1 MSVIAESPMSKIMS
15 ECTATSPLNSPS
27 NSGYTFVRKNT
38 FLEVVE
44 AFGERGRSQGRATSM
59 PPSFSREATPTR
71 KPGSGGIE
79 DRSTD
84 TGSTNKGTPTASPTL
99 TTRSLNQQPMH
110 QWQQQPPFSPNNF
123 WGAGPPPAGFHPM
136 EGENNMEWHGP
147 NGPTYDNMMY
157 DGNNQWNGY
166 MHHGNNN
173 YDEWMMD
180 HYGWD
185 DENGEYG
192 EYGRDRRMHHDKR
205 MGMNRDK
212 RPNGRRIQ
220 RGDARSKVFV
230 GGLCSRTTDES
241 LRAAFEHFGNVINA
255 SVLVDAQSRRSRG
268 FGYVT
273 FMGEVPDAVSDRD
286 HEVDGRMCGARLYKY
301 N

>member
-1 MSVIAESPMSKIMS
+1 MSKTLA
-15 ECTATSPLNSPS
+15 ECKVVD
-27 NSGYTFVRKNT
+27 SGFTFVRKNT

-44 AFGERGRSQGRATSM
+44 DTINLRGRSPGRAMSE
-59 PPSFSREATPTR
+59 PCWSRETTPTR
-71 KPGSGGIE
+71 KPGASAIE

-84 TGSTNKGTPTASPTL
+84 TGSTNKGSPTATPTMM
-99 TTRSLNQQPMH
+99 TRSLNQQPVGL
-110 QWQQQPPFSPNNF
+110 WQQPQSNYNNF
-123 WGAGPPPAGFHPM
+123 WQAGQTPAGFIGM
-136 EGENNMEWHGP
+136 EGENMEWSQP
-147 NGPTYDNMMY
+147 NGPNFDNMMY

-166 MHHGNNN
+166 MHHNGYNN
-173 YDEWMMD
+173 DEWMMD
-180 HYGWD
+180 GHYGWED
-185 DENGEYG
+185 GYDENG

-205 MGMNRDK
+205 MGMNRDR
-212 RPNGRRIQ
+212 RPGGKKIQ
-220 RGDARSKVFV
+220 RGDARAKVFV

-241 LRAAFEHFGNVINA
+241 LRAAFEHFGNVVHA

-273 FMGEVPDAVSDRD
+273 FLGEVPESVSDRD